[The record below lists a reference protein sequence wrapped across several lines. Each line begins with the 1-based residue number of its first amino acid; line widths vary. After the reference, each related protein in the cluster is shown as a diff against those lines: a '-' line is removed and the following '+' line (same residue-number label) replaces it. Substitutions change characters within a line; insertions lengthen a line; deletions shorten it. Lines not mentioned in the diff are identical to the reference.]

1 MRHPVAFLRTMK
13 IPSAFASFILSAC
26 ALAADPSIEA
36 LRNLGATIK
45 EKDGVAVELQ
55 AKAAD
60 FAEAEYRLL
69 GQCTKLRKLSLDG
82 KSLNDTTLPLLAELT
97 ELEELSTNGSSLTDE
112 GYKHFAPFQKLRA
125 LALWHPSFN
134 AKDFTGAGLIHLK
147 NLPKLERLTFAGAT
161 AGDAALEAISKI
173 EQLREF
179 HTWHTAQTQA
189 GNEFLTK
196 LPNLKVLR
204 IGQRLPKWGTA
215 TPASLDATT
224 IPTLAKIGSLESLE
238 IFEIRLTPAALEPLK
253 ALKNLK
259 KLSIHQSD
267 LAEADVEKIRAALP
281 GVAVTFKPMPE
292 AEREETLV
300 KKLKL

>member
-1 MRHPVAFLRTMK
+1 MNFRLFLASILFTT
-13 IPSAFASFILSAC
+13 SAFA
-26 ALAADPSIEA
+26 ADPAVES
-36 LRNLGATIK
+36 LRKLGATIK
-45 EKDGVAVELQ
+45 EADGVAVELQ

-60 FAEAEYRLL
+60 FTEAEYRLI
-69 GQCTKLRKLSLDG
+69 GQCAKLRKLSLDG
-82 KSLNDTTLPLLAELT
+82 KSLNDTTLPLLAGLT
-97 ELEELSTNGSSLTDE
+97 ELEELSTNGSSLTDD
-112 GYKHFAPFQKLRA
+112 GYKHFAAFQKLRA

-147 NLPKLERLTFAGAT
+147 GLPKLERLTFAGAT
-161 AGDAALEAISKI
+161 AGDAALEAVGKM

-215 TPASLDATT
+215 SPASLDAST
-224 IPTLAKIGSLESLE
+224 IPTLAKIVSLESLE
-238 IFEIRLTPAALEPLK
+238 LFEIRLTPAALEPLK
-253 ALKNLK
+253 SLKNLK

-292 AEREETLV
+292 AEREATLV
-300 KKLKL
+300 EKLKL